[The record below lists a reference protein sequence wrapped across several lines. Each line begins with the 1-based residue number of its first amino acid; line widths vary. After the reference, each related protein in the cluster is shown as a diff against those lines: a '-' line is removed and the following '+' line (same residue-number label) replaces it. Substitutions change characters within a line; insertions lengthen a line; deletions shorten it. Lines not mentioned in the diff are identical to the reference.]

1 MIRKVT
7 KYIVFLSLVLCLLVL
22 YSFTKKRNQRK
33 VVDAIAVEFNEGSNP
48 FLTHESVNKLL
59 IQSQVTVKNKPKSM
73 LDLHHLENRVTSN
86 PYVEKARVFLTLGGV
101 LKTHITQKEPIAR
114 IISDDGIYYIDK
126 EGVTIPLS
134 SNFSA
139 RVPIINGDNLSDNL
153 EEITQL
159 VLFISKDQFLQK
171 EITGIQKLKTNEYV
185 FTVRSGDY
193 RVEFGTYENINLK
206 FKKLK
211 AFYNKAIKDKTIK
224 KYKKINLKY
233 HNQVVCTKENQDG
246 EQ

>member
-1 MIRKVT
+1 M
-7 KYIVFLSLVLCLLVL
+7 
-22 YSFTKKRNQRK
+22 RNHKK
-33 VVDAIAVEFNEGSNP
+33 VVENVIVEFDEGANP

-59 IQSQVTVKNKPKSM
+59 IQNQATVKNQSKRVI
-73 LDLHHLENRVTSN
+73 DLHHLEKKVSSN
-86 PYVEKARVFLTLGGV
+86 PYVENARVFMTLGGV

-114 IISDDGIYYIDK
+114 IISENKAYYIDK
-126 EGVTIPLS
+126 EGAKIPLS
-134 SNFSA
+134 NSFSA
-139 RVPIINGDNLSDNL
+139 RVPLISGVNLSGNI

-171 EITGIQKLKTNEYV
+171 EITGIQKLNTDEYV

-193 RVEFGTYENINLK
+193 RIYFGKYSDVNLK

-211 AFYNKAIKDKTIK
+211 AFYNKALKDKTIN
-224 KYKKINLKY
+224 KYKIINVKY
-233 HNQVVCTKENQDG
+233 HNQVVCTKQNQDG

>member
-1 MIRKVT
+1 MKKLL
-7 KYIVFLSLVLCLLVL
+7 KYFVFIGLLVVMLFL
-22 YSFTKKRNQRK
+22 YGFTKNRNQRK
-33 VVDAIAVEFNEGSNP
+33 VVEAIAVEFNEGSNP

-59 IQSQVTVKNKPKSM
+59 IQSQVTVKNEPKSV

-86 PYVEKARVFLTLGGV
+86 PYVEKARVFITLGGV

-114 IISDDGIYYIDK
+114 VFSDNEVYYIDK
-126 EGVTIPLS
+126 EGAKIPLS
-134 SNFSA
+134 SSFSA
-139 RVPIINGDNLSDNL
+139 RVPIVNGDDLSDDL
-153 EEITQL
+153 PEITEL
-159 VLFISKDQFLQK
+159 ILFISNDDFLQK
-171 EITGIQKLKTNEYV
+171 EITGIQRSANDEYV

-193 RVEFGTYENINLK
+193 RVVFGKYQNVNLK

-224 KYKKINLKY
+224 KYKTINLKY

>member
-1 MIRKVT
+1 MIKKVT
-7 KYIVFLSLVLCLLVL
+7 KYFVFIGLVAGLLVL

-59 IQSQVTVKNKPKSM
+59 IQSQVTVKNQPKSI
-73 LDLHHLENRVTSN
+73 LDLHHLENRVASN
-86 PYVEKARVFLTLGGV
+86 PYVEKARVFITLGGV

-114 IISDDGIYYIDK
+114 IISDNEVYYIDK
-126 EGVTIPLS
+126 EGAKIPLS
-134 SNFSA
+134 SSFSA
-139 RVPIINGDNLSDNL
+139 RVPIINGDNLSEKL
-153 EEITQL
+153 QEITQL

-171 EITGIQKLKTNEYV
+171 EVTGIQILNTNEYV
-185 FTVRSGDY
+185 FTVRSGNY
-193 RVEFGTYENINLK
+193 RVEFGKYEDVNLK

-224 KYKKINLKY
+224 KYKTINLKY